1 MERAQGSPGDKRT
14 HVRAFPGIISAW
26 KVYTGELLTYTNP
39 RPEAEEG
46 ANARPGDAAERR
58 ENASPG
64 TALEAGY
71 AAGIAADGLARVKE
85 RAVEPVAAVEGD
97 AQAGASTA
105 ERMHTLPDAAFS
117 MKNQLVQYLVSA
129 HPSQR
134 SDCFTPLILLIS
146 APND

>member
-1 MERAQGSPGDKRT
+1 MGRARGSPGDKRT
-14 HVRAFPGIISAW
+14 RARAFLGIISAR

-58 ENASPG
+58 KNASPG
-64 TALEAGY
+64 AALEAGY

-85 RAVEPVAAVEGD
+85 RAAEPVAAAEGN
-97 AQAGASTA
+97 ARAGASTA
-105 ERMHTLPDAAFS
+105 ERMHTLPDATFS
-117 MKNQLVQYLVSA
+117 MKNRLVQYLVSA
-129 HPSQR
+129 HPSRR
-134 SDCFTPLILLIS
+134 SDRFTPLILLIS